1 MIIGWKNKSLE
12 YRINFLGTTAYEP
25 GKFPLA
31 TQSAGRSCLSSYAL
45 RIRPD
50 FALTHLNYALML
62 RNIGRKQEAAEHR
75 RKAASSPDA
84 NIRSAVRQALSE
96 LR

>member
-62 RNIGRKQEAAEHR
+62 RSLGRRQEAVDHL

-84 NIRSAVRQALSE
+84 NIQNAARKALSE
-96 LR
+96 LQ